1 MSKIDISEYDS
12 KKKYP
17 PGTEFILDDKA
28 PNIPVPEFLKKKE
41 KDDTTGQYDMYPESW
56 THIYELS

>member
-41 KDDTTGQYDMYPESW
+41 KEWFSR
-56 THIYELS
+56 YETN